1 MSDGYLENKTKTD
14 KNVEIGR
21 ALANFDT
28 ACRDLVN
35 LVNDQLF
42 ESSRS
47 PYWVAD
53 EVGGI
58 CDFGDTDFLTPEE
71 MVLILKHG
79 ISYDDYVEW
88 REANIKHGDTKGRIT
103 LKSWLRGCRHDQS
116 PGLLAMP
123 TTPTMPIGPN
133 INTIK
138 KHERQTENISHP
150 QTWRIYKKRHRR
162 DRPCRLSQGPIS
174 HAYRGQTPRRQ
185 LVRPANR

>member
-1 MSDGYLENKTKTD
+1 MNSKKHNNREQAIQGFL
-14 KNVEIGR
+14 KNLWHLANEQPKYSKWIMTQFLDDDNDIVFEIGR

-79 ISYDDYVEW
+79 VSYDDYVEW
-88 REANIKHGDTKGRIT
+88 REANIKYGDTKSRIK

-138 KHERQTENISHP
+138 KS
-150 QTWRIYKKRHRR
+150 
-162 DRPCRLSQGPIS
+162 
-174 HAYRGQTPRRQ
+174 
-185 LVRPANR
+185 

>member
-1 MSDGYLENKTKTD
+1 MTTPIILTVINIVLAWIVFYRLDRQSVINDLIKAFKILNAERIYVMLFTTKTD

-79 ISYDDYVEW
+79 VSYDDYVEW
-88 REANIKHGDTKGRIT
+88 REANIKYGDTKGRIK

-116 PGLLAMP
+116 LGLLAMP

-133 INTIK
+133 INSTK
-138 KHERQTENISHP
+138 KL
-150 QTWRIYKKRHRR
+150 KKE
-162 DRPCRLSQGPIS
+162 
-174 HAYRGQTPRRQ
+174 
-185 LVRPANR
+185 

>member
-1 MSDGYLENKTKTD
+1 MLFMTKTD

-79 ISYDDYVEW
+79 VSYDDYVEW
-88 REANIKHGDTKGRIT
+88 REANLDHAQYIN
-103 LKSWLRGCRHDQS
+103 LKSWLMGARHDM
-116 PGLLAMP
+116 L
-123 TTPTMPIGPN
+123 N
-133 INTIK
+133 K
-138 KHERQTENISHP
+138 EN
-150 QTWRIYKKRHRR
+150 
-162 DRPCRLSQGPIS
+162 
-174 HAYRGQTPRRQ
+174 
-185 LVRPANR
+185 NR

>member
-1 MSDGYLENKTKTD
+1 MEKD

-21 ALANFDT
+21 ALAKFDT

-42 ESSRS
+42 ETSRS

-71 MVLILKHG
+71 MVLILEHG
-79 ISYDDYVEW
+79 VSYDDYVEW
-88 REANIKHGDTKGRIT
+88 REANIKYGDTKGRIK

-123 TTPTMPIGPN
+123 TMPIGPN
-133 INTIK
+133 INSTK
-138 KHERQTENISHP
+138 KL
-150 QTWRIYKKRHRR
+150 KKE
-162 DRPCRLSQGPIS
+162 
-174 HAYRGQTPRRQ
+174 
-185 LVRPANR
+185 

>member
-1 MSDGYLENKTKTD
+1 MLFTTKTD

-42 ESSRS
+42 ETSRS

-71 MVLILKHG
+71 MVLILEHG
-79 ISYDDYVEW
+79 VSYDDYVEW
-88 REANIKHGDTKGRIT
+88 REANIKYGDTKGRIK

-116 PGLLAMP
+116 LGLLAMP

-133 INTIK
+133 INTVK
-138 KHERQTENISHP
+138 KLEKE
-150 QTWRIYKKRHRR
+150 
-162 DRPCRLSQGPIS
+162 
-174 HAYRGQTPRRQ
+174 
-185 LVRPANR
+185 